1 LAQLRCDEDGGV
13 DGAVD
18 SYEPADHPDG
28 QRPRSRAAL
37 TAAVL
42 SVGAVVAVAI
52 SDWPLDVWSGFWNAH
67 SMLTNLVSSAVFAGF
82 TVAVIQRWLHRQE
95 QRQVQSRR
103 LAEQRRL
110 TVVRSA
116 AYNAIARGPIAQ
128 RRVMWFLV
136 HGGGFRRVPEF
147 ALAPEHIRELRSI
160 LTRLDL
166 GEASEDDVTAGVAA
180 RPDLMARLAV
190 LAGDQGWRR
199 LVHEVLGDAVHQF
212 RILIARWSALL
223 LTTQESLGALQDL
236 AEQAEELSMLFVEF
250 DARRPVSA
258 FVGDQLQ
265 ERLLLWSHAFANAVS
280 LEEAL
285 IDKGGERRS
294 PAGPFV
300 TPGRNLLD
308 PEDRAA
314 LEGHAAGPRR
324 CLRLYGSSALSDST
338 R

>member
-1 LAQLRCDEDGGV
+1 V
-13 DGAVD
+13 AV
-18 SYEPADHPDG
+18 
-28 QRPRSRAAL
+28 

-42 SVGAVVAVAI
+42 SVGAVIAVGV
-52 SDWPLDVWSGFWNAH
+52 SDWPLGVWSGFWSDHA
-67 SMLTNLVSSAVFAGF
+67 MLTNLVSSAVFAGF

-136 HGGGFRRVPEF
+136 HGGQFRRVPEF
-147 ALAPEHIRELRSI
+147 ALAPEHMRELRGI

-166 GEASEDDVTAGVAA
+166 GETSEHDVMAGVAA
-180 RPDLMARLAV
+180 RPDLMARLTV
-190 LAGDQGWRR
+190 LAADQRWRR
-199 LVHEVLGDAVHQF
+199 LVHEVLLDVVHQF

-258 FVGDQLQ
+258 FVGDRLQ

-294 PAGPFV
+294 PTGPFV

-314 LEGHAAGPRR
+314 LEGHAAGPRL
-324 CLRLYGSSALSDST
+324 CLRLYGSSALPGSA